1 MNLSVLLCSDSMF
14 LIGMLVNAETYNYLT
29 SEQSTERISVASM
42 VYACNFKSI
51 TRRNILLLHNCAD
64 VTPRKVADCNF
75 FFKWCTQRIALLH
88 QDQNPLYKQ

>member
-29 SEQSTERISVASM
+29 SEQSTERRSVASM

-51 TRRNILLLHNCAD
+51 RVPKIYFCI
-64 VTPRKVADCNF
+64 
-75 FFKWCTQRIALLH
+75 IALMLL
-88 QDQNPLYKQ
+88 QRRWPIATSFLSGALNA